1 MLLLDWEWQMTL
13 IKVHGIIAA
22 LNRFH
27 DRVKVINYNLD
38 IKPIPSKL
46 IYFRE
51 LVWPFA
57 LIATLSAPY

>member
-1 MLLLDWEWQMTL
+1 MTL

-51 LVWPFA
+51 LV
-57 LIATLSAPY
+57 